1 MICHVTV
8 ETENLKESVD
18 FYAWLLDL
26 PVARRME
33 IPSGEIA
40 FLGEEETKLELIYSR
55 GYKRSGTA
63 EGITVGF
70 AVRSLK
76 DKMDMLDEK
85 NIPHS
90 PVISPNP
97 HVMFFY
103 LTDPNGI
110 RIQLLEEK

>member
-8 ETENLKESVD
+8 ETENLKESID

-26 PVARRME
+26 PVSRRME
-33 IPSGEIA
+33 IPDGEIA
-40 FLGEEETKLELIYSR
+40 FLGEEETKLELICR
-55 GYKRSGTA
+55 KDYKRTGTA

-70 AVRSLK
+70 AVPSLK
-76 DKMDMLDEK
+76 DKITVLDEK
-85 NIPHS
+85 RIPHS
-90 PVISPNP
+90 PVITPNP